1 MKGIEL
7 HRAHMGLKVLGL
19 EFNSGRAGSG
29 VSGVRRVTWL
39 EVSGLFIVGH
49 GLLFE
54 EVYMFVKNSQP
65 AVGSVVGRSLQISG
79 QKGMHCT
86 SSMIQRAV

>member
-7 HRAHMGLKVLGL
+7 HRAHMGSKVLGL
-19 EFNSGRAGSG
+19 GLNSECAGSG
-29 VSGVRRVTWL
+29 VSGVGRLTWL

-54 EVYMFVKNSQP
+54 EVYMFVKNS
-65 AVGSVVGRSLQISG
+65 
-79 QKGMHCT
+79 
-86 SSMIQRAV
+86 